1 MKVLIVN
8 NMAPF
13 VWGGA
18 EELAANLER
27 NLILA
32 GHQAEI
38 LRVPFQWEPAEAI
51 PTQML
56 MMRAFE
62 LWNVDR
68 VIALKFPAYLIRHP
82 HKTLWLVHQYRQAYD
97 LFDAGQTNLPP
108 GEQGEALRSMI
119 READQQAFAEM
130 RSIYTISDVTKARL
144 ARYNGREANVLVPP
158 VNDPERFIGG
168 ESQGY
173 VLAAG
178 RVNAMKRQHLLVEAM
193 RYTSPKTKLLVAGPP
208 DSAADA
214 DALQRLVDQHDLGD
228 RVKLDLRFLSRD
240 EYAAYVNGAQA
251 VAYVPYDEDALAYV
265 TMEASQAGKALIS
278 ACDSGGVLGLAR
290 HGETGWVAM
299 PHPEALA
306 GVLDQAFADSRR
318 TQAYGDGA
326 RERLHAMDINW
337 PSTVGMLL
345 Q

>member
-18 EELAANLER
+18 EELAAHLER
-27 NLILA
+27 NIILA

-82 HKTLWLVHQYRQAYD
+82 QKILWLVHQYRQAYD

-108 GEQGEALRSMI
+108 GEQGEALRAMI

-130 RSIYTISDVTKARL
+130 QSIYTISEVTKARL
-144 ARYNGREANVLVPP
+144 ARYNGRDANVLVPP
-158 VNDPERFIGG
+158 VNDPERFVGG
-168 ESQGY
+168 ASHGY
-173 VLAAG
+173 ILAAG

-193 RYTSPKTKLLVAGPP
+193 RYASPNTKLVVAGPP
-208 DSAADA
+208 DSPADA
-214 DALQRLVDQHDLGD
+214 DRLRRLVIEYGLID

-265 TMEASQAGKALIS
+265 TMEAAQAGKALIS
-278 ACDSGGVLGLAR
+278 ASDSGGVLGLAR
-290 HGETGWVAM
+290 NDETGWVAM
-299 PHPEALA
+299 PQPEALA
-306 GVLDQAFADSRR
+306 SVLDRAFIDPKRARD
-318 TQAYGDGA
+318 YGEGA
-326 RERLHAMDINW
+326 RERLRVMDINW
-337 PSTVGMLL
+337 ASTVRMLL